1 MKSPSKDY
9 ALLDAVV
16 VLFVLSIVA
25 FIAWA
30 LVFRT
35 VPDNQLA
42 ILASI
47 ASGLTG
53 TVVGAYAGFRWATS
67 KQASETIADL
77 ASRTPPSGQPQEVVV
92 VNTPSDPAQVQQT
105 DGPEGTVRRDP

>member
-1 MKSPSKDY
+1 MSRARRQGDY
-9 ALLDAVV
+9 AALDGVV
-16 VLFVLSIVA
+16 VLFVLVIVA
-25 FIAWA
+25 FIAWS

-35 VPDNQLA
+35 IPDAQLA

-77 ASRTPPSGQPQEVVV
+77 ASGSAKRASDVQDVQV
-92 VNTPSDPAQVQQT
+92 VNPADSPVPT
-105 DGPEGTVRRDP
+105 RDSGD

>member
-1 MKSPSKDY
+1 MKASAKDY
-9 ALLDAVV
+9 AALDAVV
-16 VLFVLSIVA
+16 VLFVLAIVA
-25 FIAWA
+25 FISWA

-77 ASRTPPSGQPQEVVV
+77 ASRTPPAGAPQEVVV
-92 VNTPSDPAQVQQT
+92 VNPPSDPAQVT
-105 DGPEGTVRRDP
+105 EANGLEGTVRRDP

>member
-1 MKSPSKDY
+1 MSRGYDR
-9 ALLDAVV
+9 LDGVV
-16 VLFVLSIVA
+16 VLSTLFIVG

-35 VPDNQLA
+35 VPENQLA

-77 ASRTPPSGQPQEVVV
+77 ASGRRDAVQPVVV
-92 VNTPSDPAQVQQT
+92 TNTDVDAVPTREA
-105 DGPEGTVRRDP
+105 